1 MLRHGGDLLSDAD
14 SIAPVPLHWRRL
26 LRRKF
31 NQSAIIAQSLRRT
44 YPGPL
49 QLVPDLLKRIQH
61 TGALARLGPDARME
75 RVREAITLNP
85 RYKGM
90 IKGRRI
96 VMIDDI
102 LTTGATLSICSQ
114 RLLDAGAAQVAILVA
129 TRSGRHILPFAH
141 QIHGFIDA
149 ED

>member
-1 MLRHGGDLLSDAD
+1 MARTLSR
-14 SIAPVPLHWRRL
+14 I
-26 LRRKF
+26 
-31 NQSAIIAQSLRRT
+31 

-49 QLVPDLLKRIQH
+49 QLVPNLLKRIQH

-85 RYKGM
+85 RYKEM
-90 IKGRRI
+90 IKGRHI
-96 VMIDDI
+96 VMVDDI

-114 RLLDAGAAQVAILVA
+114 RLLDAGATQVAILVA

-141 QIHGFIDA
+141 KIHGFINA